1 MRKFVIGLFCGVIVI
16 PAVVLA
22 LLGSLSTV
30 PATGESGGSE
40 VREISSDNT
49 TFREDVY
56 SLLQEAGNEIQDSDI
71 NQYYQKLIQG
81 YELDEPL
88 PELPEGE
95 EPSPADILPD
105 ITKINQIA
113 LTLPLQ
119 EAGKNIQ
126 DDEIAEFYYS
136 LLESAGFTIG
146 SQ

>member
-16 PAVVLA
+16 PALVVA
-22 LLGSLSTV
+22 LLGSLSPV
-30 PATGESGGSE
+30 PATGESGGSDVTE
-40 VREISSDNT
+40 TSSDNT

-56 SLLQEAGNEIQDSDI
+56 SLLQEAGNEIQDSDT

-126 DDEIAEFYYS
+126 DDEISEFYYS
-136 LLESAGFTIG
+136 FLQSAGFTIV

>member
-1 MRKFVIGLFCGVIVI
+1 MRKFIIGLFCGVIVI
-16 PAVVLA
+16 PALVLA
-22 LLGSLSTV
+22 LLGSFSIA

-40 VREISSDNT
+40 VTEMSSDNT
-49 TFREDVY
+49 TFRGDVY
-56 SLLQEAGNEIQDSDI
+56 SILQEAGNEIQDTDTS
-71 NQYYQKLIQG
+71 QYYQKLIQG
-81 YELDEPL
+81 YELDEPF

-136 LLESAGFTIG
+136 FLESAGFTIG

>member
-16 PAVVLA
+16 PALVLT
-22 LLGSLSTV
+22 LLGSLSSV
-30 PATGESGGSE
+30 PATGESSGSAVTE
-40 VREISSDNT
+40 MSSDNT

-56 SLLQEAGNEIQDSDI
+56 SLLQEAGNEIQDSDT

-126 DDEIAEFYYS
+126 DGEISEFYYS
-136 LLESAGFTIG
+136 FLESAGFTIG
-146 SQ
+146 PQ

>member
-1 MRKFVIGLFCGVIVI
+1 MRKYVIGLFCGAIVI
-16 PAVVLA
+16 PALVLA
-22 LLGSLSTV
+22 LLGSLSSA
-30 PATGESGGSE
+30 PATGESGDSE
-40 VREISSDNT
+40 VTEMSSDNT
-49 TFREDVY
+49 TFREDIY
-56 SLLQEAGNEIQDSDI
+56 NLLQEAGDEIQDGDI

-95 EPSPADILPD
+95 EPSPEDILPD

-126 DDEIAEFYYS
+126 DDEIAEFYYTF
-136 LLESAGFTIG
+136 LESAGFTIG

>member
-1 MRKFVIGLFCGVIVI
+1 MRKLVIGLFCGVIVI
-16 PAVVLA
+16 PALVLT
-22 LLGSLSTV
+22 LLGSLSSV
-30 PATGESGGSE
+30 PATGESSGSAVTE
-40 VREISSDNT
+40 MSSDNT

-56 SLLQEAGNEIQDSDI
+56 SLLQEAGNEIQDSDT
-71 NQYYQKLIQG
+71 NQYYKKLIQG

-126 DDEIAEFYYS
+126 DVEISEFYYS
-136 LLESAGFTIG
+136 FLESSGFTIG

>member
-16 PAVVLA
+16 PALVLT
-22 LLGSLSTV
+22 LLGSLSSV
-30 PATGESGGSE
+30 PATGESSGSAVTE
-40 VREISSDNT
+40 MSSDNT

-56 SLLQEAGNEIQDSDI
+56 SLLQEAGNEIQDSDT
-71 NQYYQKLIQG
+71 NQYYKKLIQG

-126 DDEIAEFYYS
+126 DGEISEFYYS
-136 LLESAGFTIG
+136 FLESSGFTIG

>member
-1 MRKFVIGLFCGVIVI
+1 MRKFIIGLFCGAIVI
-16 PAVVLA
+16 PALVLV
-22 LLGSLSTV
+22 LLGSLSSA
-30 PATGESGGSE
+30 PATGESGDSE
-40 VREISSDNT
+40 VTEMSSDNT

-56 SLLQEAGNEIQDSDI
+56 NLLQEAGNEIQDSDI

-95 EPSPADILPD
+95 EPSPEDILPD

-119 EAGKNIQ
+119 EAGKNIH

-136 LLESAGFTIG
+136 FLESAGFTIE

>member
-16 PAVVLA
+16 PALVLT
-22 LLGSLSTV
+22 LLGSLSSV
-30 PATGESGGSE
+30 PTTGESGGSAVTE
-40 VREISSDNT
+40 MSSDNT

-56 SLLQEAGNEIQDSDI
+56 SLLQEAGNEIQDSDT

-126 DDEIAEFYYS
+126 DGEISEFYYS
-136 LLESAGFTIG
+136 FLESAGFTIG
-146 SQ
+146 PQ

>member
-1 MRKFVIGLFCGVIVI
+1 MRKFIIGLFCGVIVI
-16 PAVVLA
+16 PALVVA
-22 LLGSLSTV
+22 LLGSLSSV

-40 VREISSDNT
+40 VTEMSSDNT

-56 SLLQEAGNEIQDSDI
+56 SLLQEAGNEIQDSDTS
-71 NQYYQKLIQG
+71 QYYQKLIQG

>member
-1 MRKFVIGLFCGVIVI
+1 MRKFIIGLFCGVIMI
-16 PAVVLA
+16 PALVLT
-22 LLGSLSTV
+22 LLGSLPSV
-30 PATGESGGSE
+30 SATGESGSSE
-40 VREISSDNT
+40 VTEMSSDNT

-56 SLLQEAGNEIQDSDI
+56 FLLQEAGNEVQDGDI
-71 NQYYQKLIQG
+71 SQYYQKLIQG

-105 ITKINQIA
+105 IEKINQIA
-113 LTLPLQ
+113 LILPLQ

-126 DDEIAEFYYS
+126 DDEISEFYYS
-136 LLESAGFTIG
+136 FLESAGFTIG

>member
-136 LLESAGFTIG
+136 FLESAGFTIG